1 MEVSFPLFYH
11 GFWKKYL
18 RYLQRTLKP
27 NFNLSSLSSTVPFSH
42 FKKKKRVALQTPAF
56 FVFFS
61 SVLFCVLPAPPTF
74 FLLFFFVQRFALQ
87 FVFHHALRAFI
98 KRVALHF
105 DVVMFLTRL
114 AHKRLALTAS
124 TLAHSATRSRLA
136 PQRRSAAAGGPFSA
150 GPAARFRRGPRL
162 P

>member
-42 FKKKKRVALQTPAF
+42 FKKKARCAPDSSIFCF
-56 FVFFS
+56 FFQRF
-61 SVLFCVLPAPPTF
+61 VLRFACPSNIFC
-74 FLLFFFVQRFALQ
+74 FFFVQRFALQ